1 MKWVHIPHI
10 SKWCVPTPLTQPCL
24 SSDEAAFD
32 SFPWRSEDSGLSGT
46 DLGHQMLSRSV
57 FLSLALPFSLCVCVG
72 LLVCMKAGRGLSPTA
87 VVTQLCL
94 VYIRSDNSGS
104 KHRSPYADV
113 PLMAFKHVCGSAC
126 LCVKMD
132 CCTCMNLCF
141 SASILHP
148 HSKCFFKHP
157 LILPSCLSVFLR
169 GVCYYVSQWGAK
181 KLLLKHGLLTC
192 HSSLLTA
199 GRGFLL
205 QNMCVCAI
213 RLLLSIFSFSSVS
226 FHSGTSRKSFRND
239 AANRRQALH

>member
-1 MKWVHIPHI
+1 MMCPYPTDPSMFELRWGCFWLFPMEKWGLWFVWHRPG
-10 SKWCVPTPLTQPCL
+10 TPNAFSLCL
-24 SSDEAAFD
+24 SLTRAPF
-32 SFPWRSEDSGLSGT
+32 
-46 DLGHQMLSRSV
+46 
-57 FLSLALPFSLCVCVG
+57 FSLCVCVG

-199 GRGFLL
+199 GRVFLL